1 MTEQAFFGEVRA
13 KIEAL
18 REVYVATHRDEEF
31 QAHLDRLLERDAE
44 GVQLPRAVRH
54 TSTGETRGIIVV
66 DGAGGGKTS
75 LIHRALTGH
84 PALSAKSPDRM
95 PWLGVRVPSPA
106 TLKSLGWEILRQSGY
121 PQASGSRAQWSIW
134 NLVRQRLQALGTV
147 VLWIDEAHDLFK
159 SGSPREADQMLKMLK
174 SMMQGDSAVI
184 VVLSG
189 IESLWSI
196 ASFDDQVKRRY
207 SKLELPSVSAAA
219 EGEALEDILEGYCD
233 IAGLE
238 APGDADLID
247 RLIHASRG
255 RFGRCI
261 ENIISAIEV
270 ALLRR
275 DTQLTIRHFVE
286 AWEIAEGCAP
296 ERNVFVAARWAQI
309 DLSA

>member
-1 MTEQAFFGEVRA
+1 
-13 KIEAL
+13 
-18 REVYVATHRDEEF
+18 
-31 QAHLDRLLERDAE
+31 
-44 GVQLPRAVRH
+44 
-54 TSTGETRGIIVV
+54 
-66 DGAGGGKTS
+66 
-75 LIHRALTGH
+75 
-84 PALSAKSPDRM
+84 
-95 PWLGVRVPSPA
+95 
-106 TLKSLGWEILRQSGY
+106 
-121 PQASGSRAQWSIW
+121 
-134 NLVRQRLQALGTV
+134 
-147 VLWIDEAHDLFK
+147 
-159 SGSPREADQMLKMLK
+159 MLKMLK

-296 ERNVFVAARWAQI
+296 ESPWMANWAATAF
-309 DLSA
+309 LAG